1 MKRRR
6 LVYILVSLAL
16 LFVLS
21 YFIFTGCHLSEV
33 PEVDI

>member
-1 MKRRR
+1 MKHRR

-16 LFVLS
+16 LFVFS

-33 PEVDI
+33 PDVEI